1 MRGSLLKC
9 CSGDPSRNNYF
20 NMTSSAF
27 FQGLDLFHSFFEEI
41 ECSLECHALLRS
53 SRKEKRKVSAKQRLT
68 FPFPFVHHQPHDWK
82 VEQLLTVER
91 RTLKRRSTVH
101 GWLFLTFQVILRLIP
116 NVHVPIPRLTVSP
129 TTKKLDWRDITCG
142 ISWTLV
148 IGMCLRIL
156 VIQTPMPMSLFLHF

>member
-1 MRGSLLKC
+1 
-9 CSGDPSRNNYF
+9 
-20 NMTSSAF
+20 MTSSAF

-91 RTLKRRSTVH
+91 RTLKRRISSTV
-101 GWLFLTFQVILRLIP
+101 GCSSLSKSMLVDGNCPLPSLLFLKRKRREREEEDSYNQHEPIL
-116 NVHVPIPRLTVSP
+116 
-129 TTKKLDWRDITCG
+129 
-142 ISWTLV
+142 
-148 IGMCLRIL
+148 
-156 VIQTPMPMSLFLHF
+156 LFLLFLFKKEDEGRIDAQLVTKEKTIRIKKSCPPVGSSKIS

>member
-91 RTLKRRSTVH
+91 RTLKRRISSTV
-101 GWLFLTFQVILRLIP
+101 GCSSLSKSMLVDGNCPLPSSLFKKKEKGKKRTVI
-116 NVHVPIPRLTVSP
+116 TS
-129 TTKKLDWRDITCG
+129 
-142 ISWTLV
+142 
-148 IGMCLRIL
+148 
-156 VIQTPMPMSLFLHF
+156 MSLSFSSFFFFLKKKMKEG